1 MHPIFRLFHHMTR
14 KTWFA
19 LVVVIFAAMLDSI
32 FTLLTPWVAK
42 NIINLIF
49 ESGDFTTQL
58 HALKLWVP
66 VYIGI
71 GFFASIFRFLQRYI
85 NEYVSQSVIYDIRN
99 TLYAKI
105 QKQSIDFF
113 DRIET
118 GQLISRGTS
127 DIEAIRRLLSIGM
140 RIFLRSI
147 CLYLGIFVMVG
158 LMDWKLMLILTALA
172 PVLFIIMFTYAR
184 KIRPLMRKIQNKFG
198 DMNSVLA
205 ENVYG
210 ASVVRA
216 FAAEDYEFD
225 KFERENERYLQ
236 MNMQMAR
243 LRAFLTTMFPLILG
257 IGSFLL
263 LFVGGRMIILGGDMD
278 IGRLIAI
285 NSYLIMLQ
293 MPTRFMSF
301 AILHFQEGSASLNRI
316 FEIIDMEKKIQNKPE
331 AIPMPEIKGA
341 ISFQHVT
348 FSYVEGNPPVLKN
361 INLEIKPGEIVAFLG
376 TTGSGKSTIVSLVPR
391 FYDPQEGVIKID
403 GIDIR
408 DVLVETLRQQI
419 SIVQQEAFLFAKT
432 IRENIAF
439 GKPDATEEEII
450 RAAKIAQA
458 HDFIMS
464 FPNGYDTIVGERGV
478 TLSGGQKQRLT
489 IARALLLN
497 TPILIMDDS
506 SSALDFE
513 TEYQFQKAIN
523 ELIKNRTT
531 LIITQRL
538 STIKFATK
546 IIVMDKGRIIEAG
559 THEELIAKE
568 GLYKYLYET
577 QLIEQEFGPI
587 KEPLQET
594 SSKTTT
600 AKEIAGG
607 RK

>member
-1 MHPIFRLFHHMTR
+1 MTR

-172 PVLFIIMFTYAR
+172 PVLFVIMFTYAR

-316 FEIIDMEKKIQNKPE
+316 FEIIDMEKKIQNKPK

-348 FSYVEGNPPVLKN
+348 FSYVEGNPPVLKD

-559 THEELIAKE
+559 THEELMAKE

>member
-1 MHPIFRLFHHMTR
+1 MTR

-19 LVVVIFAAMLDSI
+19 LVVVVFAAVLESI

-58 HALKLWVP
+58 HALKLWIP
-66 VYIGI
+66 IYIGI

-172 PVLFIIMFTYAR
+172 PVLFLIMFTYAR

-216 FAAEDYEFD
+216 FAAEEFEFD

-316 FEIIDMEKKIQNKPE
+316 FEIIDMEKKIQNKPG
-331 AIPMPEIKGA
+331 AIPMPKIKGA

-348 FSYVEGNPPVLKN
+348 FSYVEGNPPVLRD

-408 DVLVETLRQQI
+408 EVLVETLRKQI

-458 HDFIMS
+458 HEFIMS

-538 STIKFATK
+538 STIKYATK

-559 THEELIAKE
+559 THEELMAKE

-587 KEPLQET
+587 KELLQET
-594 SSKTTT
+594 SNKTKI
-600 AKEIAGG
+600 AKETAGG

>member
-19 LVVVIFAAMLDSI
+19 LVVVIFAAVLDSI

-71 GFFASIFRFLQRYI
+71 GFFSSIFRFLQRYI

-158 LMDWKLMLILTALA
+158 MMDWKLMLILTALA
-172 PVLFIIMFTYAR
+172 PVLFVIMFTYAR

-348 FSYVEGNPPVLKN
+348 FSYVEGNPPVLKD

-546 IIVMDKGRIIEAG
+546 IIVMDKGRIIETG
-559 THEELIAKE
+559 THEELMAKE

-587 KEPLQET
+587 KELLQET

>member
-1 MHPIFRLFHHMTR
+1 
-14 KTWFA
+14 
-19 LVVVIFAAMLDSI
+19 
-32 FTLLTPWVAK
+32 
-42 NIINLIF
+42 
-49 ESGDFTTQL
+49 
-58 HALKLWVP
+58 
-66 VYIGI
+66 
-71 GFFASIFRFLQRYI
+71 
-85 NEYVSQSVIYDIRN
+85 
-99 TLYAKI
+99 
-105 QKQSIDFF
+105 
-113 DRIET
+113 
-118 GQLISRGTS
+118 
-127 DIEAIRRLLSIGM
+127 
-140 RIFLRSI
+140 
-147 CLYLGIFVMVG
+147 
-158 LMDWKLMLILTALA
+158 
-172 PVLFIIMFTYAR
+172 
-184 KIRPLMRKIQNKFG
+184 
-198 DMNSVLA
+198 
-205 ENVYG
+205 
-210 ASVVRA
+210 
-216 FAAEDYEFD
+216 
-225 KFERENERYLQ
+225 

-348 FSYVEGNPPVLKN
+348 FSYVEGNPPVLKD

-419 SIVQQEAFLFAKT
+419 SIVQQEALLFAKT

-546 IIVMDKGRIIEAG
+546 IIVMDKGRIIETG
-559 THEELIAKE
+559 THEELMAKE

-587 KEPLQET
+587 KELLQET

>member
-1 MHPIFRLFHHMTR
+1 MHPIFRMFHHMTR

-19 LVVVIFAAMLDSI
+19 LVVVVFAAVLESI

-58 HALKLWVP
+58 HALKLWIP
-66 VYIGI
+66 IYIGI

-172 PVLFIIMFTYAR
+172 PVLFLIMFTYAR

-216 FAAEDYEFD
+216 FAAEEFEFD

-316 FEIIDMEKKIQNKPE
+316 FEIIDMEKKIQNKPG
-331 AIPMPEIKGA
+331 AIPMPKIKGA

-348 FSYVEGNPPVLKN
+348 FSYVEGNPPVLRD

-408 DVLVETLRQQI
+408 EVLVETLRKQI

-458 HDFIMS
+458 HEFIMS

-538 STIKFATK
+538 STIKYATK

-559 THEELIAKE
+559 THEELMAKE

-587 KEPLQET
+587 KELLQET
-594 SSKTTT
+594 SNKTKI
-600 AKEIAGG
+600 AKETAGG